1 MWNLSE
7 LLNSSSKFFIN
18 PKHICF
24 PAHQVIFDL
33 LIYYLSRDQLSG
45 NFRYVEHSQEP
56 RKELTKASK
65 PWQRSSIHAFSFPW
79 TSSHVSYWTQVHC
92 ALHVF
97 MLYFALPCQKIQAPS
112 STPLCR
118 WWNWS
123 TEKLNNMLKDIE
135 LTRSR
140 MSGFEPRQA
149 GAGSQ
154 AGRHSVV
161 PLAPAP
167 MQAMPPAH

>member
-7 LLNSSSKFFIN
+7 LLNSSCKIFIN
-18 PKHICF
+18 PKQICF

-33 LIYYLSRDQLSG
+33 LICYLSRDQLFG
-45 NFRYVEHSQEP
+45 VFRYVEHSQEP
-56 RKELTKASK
+56 RKELTKAGK
-65 PWQRSSIHAFSFPW
+65 PWQGSSGHAFSFPW
-79 TSSHVSYWTQVHC
+79 TSLHVSIGLRSTVLCMCSCCYFSLHC
-92 ALHVF
+92 
-97 MLYFALPCQKIQAPS
+97 CKIQVPS

-123 TEKLNNMLKDIE
+123 TEKLNNMLKDIV
-135 LTRSR
+135 LTRSK
-140 MSGFEPRQA
+140 MPGFEPRQA
-149 GAGSQ
+149 GARSQ

-167 MQAMPPAH
+167 MQATPPAH

>member
-1 MWNLSE
+1 MLPS
-7 LLNSSSKFFIN
+7 LGPHSMS
-18 PKHICF
+18 
-24 PAHQVIFDL
+24 
-33 LIYYLSRDQLSG
+33 LIGL
-45 NFRYVEHSQEP
+45 
-56 RKELTKASK
+56 
-65 PWQRSSIHAFSFPW
+65 
-79 TSSHVSYWTQVHC
+79 VHC

-97 MLYFALPCQKIQAPS
+97 MLYFALHCHKIQAPS

-123 TEKLNNMLKDIE
+123 TEKLNNMPKDIE

-140 MSGFEPRQA
+140 VSGFEPRQA

-161 PLAPAP
+161 PLACAP
-167 MQAMPPAH
+167 MCRPCHLHTSPWQEVGNHDKYGRGWPRVLKKKSRTSRFDFKIKSWCGTVNS